1 MTLPPLYL
9 IADPNLY
16 KKGDTLNLDS
26 FFEGLREAISG
37 GLKLVQYRD
46 KCRARGEMVQ
56 IAKRMREITNAGG
69 ARLIINDEIDLALA
83 VKADGVH
90 LGQDD
95 FPVRMARQLLGE
107 TAIIGLSTHNL
118 VQAQKAVS
126 QTIDYIGFGPI
137 FSTTT
142 KKAHDPTVGIS
153 KIAAIRKQISLPVY
167 AIGGIPFSALQNIIN
182 AGASG
187 VAVASALKGATRNT
201 ISIWQ
206 ETLQEALRKREV

>member
-1 MTLPPLYL
+1 MALPPLYL

-16 KKGDTLNLDS
+16 KKGVTLDLHS

-37 GLKLVQYRD
+37 GLKFVQYRD
-46 KCRARGEMVQ
+46 KSRARGEMFQ
-56 IAKRMREITNAGG
+56 IAKQIREITNTGG
-69 ARLIINDEIDLALA
+69 AHLIINDEIDLALA

-95 FPVRMARQLLGE
+95 FPVKMARQLLGK
-107 TAIIGLSTHNL
+107 TAVIGLSTHNL
-118 VQAQKAVS
+118 AQACEAAT

-142 KKAHDPTVGIS
+142 KKDHDPTVGIS
-153 KIAAIRKQISLPVY
+153 KIVAIRKQISLPIY
-167 AIGGIPFSALQNIIN
+167 AIGGIQFPALQNIIN

-187 VAVASALKGATRNT
+187 VAVASALKDATRDT
-201 ISIWQ
+201 ISLWQ
-206 ETLQEALRKREV
+206 ETLKNALKKRGI

>member
-1 MTLPPLYL
+1 MALPPLYL

-16 KKGDTLNLDS
+16 KKGATLDLHS

-46 KCRARGEMVQ
+46 KCRARGEMFQ
-56 IAKRMREITNAGG
+56 IAKQIREITNAGG

-83 VKADGVH
+83 IKADGVH

-95 FPVRMARQLLGE
+95 FPVKMARQLLGKN
-107 TAIIGLSTHNL
+107 AIIGLSTHNFT
-118 VQAQKAVS
+118 QAREAAT

-142 KKAHDPTVGIS
+142 KKDHDSTLGIS
-153 KIAAIRKQISLPVY
+153 KIAAIRKKISLPIY
-167 AIGGIPFSALQNIIN
+167 AIGGIQFPALQNIIN

-187 VAVASALKGATRNT
+187 VAVASALKGATKDT

-206 ETLQEALRKREV
+206 DTLKNALKKRDI